1 MMINSWICV
10 LFGVFLSSLI
20 FFLPLINLLFVCFL
34 LSLSPWLGL
43 GIQNYSVRFKI
54 KISDLR

>member
-10 LFGVFLSSLI
+10 LFGVF
-20 FFLPLINLLFVCFL
+20 FVFPYFLPLINLLFVCFL

-54 KISDLR
+54 RISDLR